1 MDPRLTALA
10 QPFRASYLDHEGV
23 TRQLA
28 AWAGAFPELCR
39 VEVIGRTEQGRDIEV
54 LVLGRD
60 PERLRPAVWIDANM
74 HASELAGSSVALG
87 IAEDVL
93 ALLLDPALT
102 LHGLSPSACD
112 VVRAGLFYVLPRM
125 SPDGA
130 EQVLKSARWV
140 RSVPRD
146 PRHHQLHPHWIHEDV
161 DGDGLALA
169 MRVED
174 PGGEYVALEGHAS
187 ALRPRLVEDEGPF
200 YRLYPEGRVAG
211 FDGAAVPDPWF
222 LSDNATDLNR
232 NFPVAWRSEPDQ
244 AGAGLFATSEAES
257 RAVVAYTAERP
268 HLFAWLNL
276 HTYGGVFIRPLG
288 DRPDAAMDPE
298 ELAYYTQ
305 LAQWGEE
312 HVGYPTVSGFEEF
325 TYTPDKPLYGD
336 IIAWAHRARGCFA
349 FVVELWD
356 LFEKLGLPRPKRFVD
371 RYERLGREE
380 LGKLAA
386 FDREHNGSRLF
397 PAWREVEH
405 PQLGRVEVGGFDP
418 RVGLWNPPYERLGE
432 IVTGMAAV
440 MLRVAAMAPRVVVEA
455 RATAYDGVS
464 EVVVRAKNHGYLPTY
479 VLPSAMELPMNEPL
493 WLEVVALSAGVELA
507 GSAPRVRLGH
517 LEGWGR
523 GRFNP
528 AQSLLFPRSRGTRNE
543 ATARLVVRGHGSVTV
558 RVGSCRVGFQTVRV
572 EI

>member
-1 MDPRLTALA
+1 MDPRLAALA
-10 QPFRASYLDHEGV
+10 QPFRADYLDWDGV
-23 TRQLA
+23 DRQLA
-28 AWAGAFPELCR
+28 AWTQAFPDLCR
-39 VEVIGRTEQGRDIEV
+39 VELLGRTEGGREIPVLVIGR
-54 LVLGRD
+54 D
-60 PERLRPAVWIDANM
+60 PDRYRPAVWIDANM

-93 ALLLDPALT
+93 ALHLDPELT
-102 LHGLSPSACD
+102 LHGLSRAACD
-112 VVRAGLFYVLPRM
+112 VVRDGLFYVLPRM

-130 EQVLKSARWV
+130 EQILKSGRWV

-146 PRHHQLHPHWIHEDV
+146 PRHHQLHPHWLHEDV

-169 MRVED
+169 MRVPD
-174 PGGEYVALEGHAS
+174 PGGEYVALEGHPS

-211 FDGAAVPDPWF
+211 FDGDSVPDPWF

-232 NFPVAWRSEPDQ
+232 NFPVEWRSEPDQ
-244 AGAGLFATSEAES
+244 AGAGLYAMSEVEAH
-257 RAVVAYTAERP
+257 AVVAYTAERP

-288 DRPDAAMDPE
+288 DKPDTAMDAE

-305 LAQWGEE
+305 LAQWGEAFT
-312 HVGYPTVSGFEEF
+312 GYPTVSGFEEF

-336 IIAWAHRARGCFA
+336 IIAWAHRARGCFS

-356 LFEKLGLPRPKRFVD
+356 LFEQLGLPRPKRFVD

-380 LGKLAA
+380 LQKLAA
-386 FDREHNGSRLF
+386 FDTEHNAGRLF

-405 PQLGRVEVGGFDP
+405 PQLGKVEVGGFDP
-418 RVGLWNPPYERLGE
+418 RIGLWNPPPDRLAG
-432 IVTGMAAV
+432 IVSGMSAV
-440 MLRVAAMAPRVVVEA
+440 MLRVAAMAPRVVVTTEVVSH
-455 RATAYDGVS
+455 DGAA
-464 EVVVRAKNHGYLPTY
+464 EVVVKVANHGYLPTY
-479 VLPSAMELPMNEPL
+479 VLPSAKALPMNEPL
-493 WLEVVALSAGVELA
+493 WLEVVATSLAVELA
-507 GSAPRVRLGH
+507 GSPRVKLGH

-528 AQSLLFPRSRGTRNE
+528 AQSILFPRSRGTRNE
-543 ATARLVVRGHGSVTV
+543 AVARLHTRGHGGVTI
-558 RVGSCRVGFQTVRV
+558 RVGSCRVGFQTFTV
-572 EI
+572 EV